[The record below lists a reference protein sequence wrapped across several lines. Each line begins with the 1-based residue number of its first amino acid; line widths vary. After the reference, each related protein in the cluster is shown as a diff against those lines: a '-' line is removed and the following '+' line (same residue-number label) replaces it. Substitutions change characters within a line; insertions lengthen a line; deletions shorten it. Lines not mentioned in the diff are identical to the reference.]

1 MSVINHTIENEKHLV
16 ITINRPDKKNALNA
30 DVISGIQHVLDQ
42 FEKNT
47 SVKTITIQSVGDIF
61 CSGADLEMLQKISKN
76 SPLENLE
83 DSTRM
88 AKLFKTIYT
97 YPKPVI
103 AKVQGHA
110 IAGGC
115 GLSTVC
121 DFVVAVP
128 DAQFSYT
135 EVKIG
140 FIPAIVSWFLIR
152 KVGEGHARKLLLTGS
167 PVKAEDAE
175 RIGLITHVVPA
186 EKLDGFVHDFREKL
200 STTTSSSSLALTKSL
215 INQVSEASIDEGLK
229 LASTLNAF
237 TRSTD
242 DCKEGISAFIEK
254 RKPNF

>member
-1 MSVINHTIENEKHLV
+1 MTVINHAIENDKHLV
-16 ITINRPDKKNALNA
+16 ITINRPEKKNALNA
-30 DVISGIQHVLDQ
+30 DVISGIQNVLDL

-47 SVKTITIQSVGDIF
+47 SIKTVTIQSTGDIF

-88 AKLFKTIYT
+88 AGLFKTIYT

-128 DAQFSYT
+128 EAQFSYT

-152 KVGEGHARKLLLTGS
+152 KVGEGHARKLLMTGS
-167 PVKAEDAE
+167 AILAEQAE
-175 RIGLITHVVPA
+175 RIGLISHVVAP
-186 EKLDGFVHDFREKL
+186 ENLDQFVSDFREKL
-200 STTTSSSSLALTKSL
+200 SITTSSSSLALTKSL
-215 INQVSEASIDEGLK
+215 INQVSESSIDEGLK
-229 LASTLNAF
+229 LACTLNAF

-254 RKPNF
+254 RKPKF